1 MAVFRIEKTRD
12 YTVMSNHHLRNT
24 DLSLKAKGLLSLML
38 SLPEE
43 WDYTTK
49 GLARICKDGVDSICA
64 GVRELEDHGYVVRE
78 RVRNANGQLGAIEY
92 TILEQPRPPEPK
104 REKPERENPVQA
116 NPVLGSPVLGKPE
129 QENPDQLNID
139 ISSNQISKKDL
150 SITQPSNPIQSNPP
164 TPAGARMGT
173 DGMGAR
179 EAYREVIF
187 ENIGYEYLIE
197 DPKMDREQLDEIA
210 ELIVDTV
217 CSARKTIRVAG
228 DDYPAEV
235 VKSRFMKLDSSHVQ
249 YVMDCM
255 KDNTTYVRNIKK
267 YLLEAQKNKSPKI
280 HRGKQTLKQLAGQN
294 AGLAN
299 IEISDKNIKAFTHVA
314 KKYHVDFAL
323 KKDTTAE
330 QPRYLIFFKS
340 RDADAITAAFQE
352 FASRKMGRD
361 EKTSVRE
368 RLAQAREQ
376 AAQKAEH
383 RALDR
388 EKVKVKER
396 GVEL

>member
-1 MAVFRIEKTRD
+1 MQEEVTGKAVALIIDGAKISEQVLEKA
-12 YTVMSNHHLRNT
+12 MQ
-24 DLSLKAKGLLSLML
+24 K
-38 SLPEE
+38 
-43 WDYTTK
+43 
-49 GLARICKDGVDSICA
+49 
-64 GVRELEDHGYVVRE
+64 
-78 RVRNANGQLGAIEY
+78 
-92 TILEQPRPPEPK
+92 
-104 REKPERENPVQA
+104 
-116 NPVLGSPVLGKPE
+116 
-129 QENPDQLNID
+129 
-139 ISSNQISKKDL
+139 
-150 SITQPSNPIQSNPP
+150 
-164 TPAGARMGT
+164 
-173 DGMGAR
+173 
-179 EAYREVIF
+179 F
-187 ENIGYEYLIE
+187 
-197 DPKMDREQLDEIA
+197 
-210 ELIVDTV
+210 
-217 CSARKTIRVAG
+217 
-228 DDYPAEV
+228 
-235 VKSRFMKLDSSHVQ
+235 
-249 YVMDCM
+249 
-255 KDNTTYVRNIKK
+255 
-267 YLLEAQKNKSPKI
+267 LEAQKNKSPKI

-330 QPRYLIFFKS
+330 QPRYLVFFKS

-376 AAQKAEH
+376 AAQKVEH